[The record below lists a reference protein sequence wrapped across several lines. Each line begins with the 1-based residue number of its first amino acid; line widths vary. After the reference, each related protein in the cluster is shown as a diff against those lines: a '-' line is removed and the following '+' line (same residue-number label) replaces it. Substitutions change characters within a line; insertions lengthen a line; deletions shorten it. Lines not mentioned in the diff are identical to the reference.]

1 MNTKTIRSAAA
12 IFCVCIFLLL
22 MCAFFVDAAH
32 AASVTSGTTTRK
44 EQTIK
49 MTLKAGV
56 AVITVKDKDSWV
68 FAQLQK
74 AGKHKIGKAVNG
86 EMMLAGLGQ
95 QKTFTVQVKDKG
107 TYYLYLHGV
116 NKGASYTVQQFSAG
130 GDLKNGVPRLG
141 TSFADNTSILYYR
154 IEVPGTGTLKVSVK
168 DASYLYPG
176 YSKIQLKKGSSYMS
190 GEEHLI
196 KGLGFATTYGVTKG
210 VYYIGVR
217 SSSELYKITAGYTAV
232 KPAAYGESRSGAAAI
247 ARKTTAKGIF
257 EPVAQT
263 TRWYRIDL
271 PEKSANKTKSKITV
285 RAVTNNRDLA
295 GGVTFS
301 FRYKTKKK
309 GKYVAAT
316 KKCLLNNN
324 EQTFYFGLWA
334 KKART
339 VYVKVTSTGNAS
351 GLYTIKW
358 R

>member
-1 MNTKTIRSAAA
+1 MNTKTIRSAAT

-116 NKGASYTVQQFSAG
+116 NKGASYTVQQ
-130 GDLKNGVPRLG
+130 
-141 TSFADNTSILYYR
+141 LYYR

-247 ARKTTAKGIF
+247 ARKATAKGIF

-324 EQTFYFGLWA
+324 EQTYYFGLWA

>member
-1 MNTKTIRSAAA
+1 MT

-22 MCAFFVDAAH
+22 MCAFFVDETH
-32 AASVTSGTTTRK
+32 AASVVSGTTTRN

-49 MTLKAGV
+49 MTLKAGT
-56 AVITVKDKDSWV
+56 AVITVKDNDSWV
-68 FAQLQK
+68 FAQIQK
-74 AGKHKIGKAVNG
+74 AGKHKLNKAVNG
-86 EMMLAGLGQ
+86 EMALAGLGQ
-95 QKTFTVQVKDKG
+95 QKTFTVQVKTKG

-116 NKGASYTVQQFSAG
+116 NKGASYSVQQFSAG

-154 IEVPGTGTLKVSVK
+154 IEVPGTGTLRVSVK
-168 DASYLYPG
+168 DASYLYHG

-217 SSSELYKITAGYTAV
+217 SSSELYKITADYTAV
-232 KPAAYGESRSGAAAI
+232 KTASYGETKSSASTI
-247 ARKTTAKGIF
+247 ARKAAAKGIF

-271 PEKSANKTKSKITV
+271 PDKSANKTKSKITV
-285 RAVTNNRDLA
+285 KAVTNNRDLA
-295 GGVTFS
+295 GGVTFA
-301 FRYKTKKK
+301 FRYKTKKN
-309 GKYVAAT
+309 GKYIAAS
-316 KKCLLNNN
+316 KSCLLNND
-324 EQTFYFGLWA
+324 EQTYYFGLWTG
-334 KKART
+334 KTRK
-339 VYVKVTSTGNAS
+339 VYVKVTSTGSAS

>member
-1 MNTKTIRSAAA
+1 MNTKTIRSAAT

-130 GDLKNGVPRLG
+130 GDLKNGVPKLG

-232 KPAAYGESRSGAAAI
+232 KPAAYGESRSGAA
-247 ARKTTAKGIF
+247 
-257 EPVAQT
+257 
-263 TRWYRIDL
+263 